1 MVNNTSKTS
10 ILLFTWLWAIS
21 PTLIGL
27 LIVVL
32 LAEFQLIEFHFSIH
46 DVDTFI
52 LFCGLCITLLISSVL
67 LFREGIRQIKL
78 MSEHQL
84 QIAFANDRVRFLRRL
99 DHEIK
104 NPLMGIKTALDNL
117 EETTDPVQHQ
127 AIRIAINEQIDR
139 LTRLVSDLRRIG
151 DMEHHEIEQL
161 PVDMNILLNDV
172 LGMIKDDELA
182 NCRNLQFELDN
193 SLHTI
198 IGDYDL
204 LLLAVHNILTNA
216 IKYTNTDDLIQIAT
230 RTEAGQFIICI
241 TDTGP
246 VISPEDL
253 PYIWDELYRSNQVK
267 NIPGSGIGLALVR
280 KIVER
285 HKGKVTLTSTPQ
297 TGTQV
302 ELRLPIEPQES

>member
-1 MVNNTSKTS
+1 MVNNTSKPPV
-10 ILLFTWLWAIS
+10 LPFTWLWAMS
-21 PTLIGL
+21 PTILSL

-46 DVDTFI
+46 DIDTFI
-52 LFCGLCITLLISSVL
+52 LFCGLLITLLISFVL
-67 LFREGIRQIKL
+67 LSREGIRQIKL
-78 MSEHQL
+78 ISEHQS
-84 QIAFANDRVRFLRRL
+84 QVAFGNDRVRFLRRL

-127 AIRIAINEQIDR
+127 AIRTAINEQIDR
-139 LTRLVSDLRRIG
+139 LTRLVADLRRIG

-161 PVDMNILLNDV
+161 PVDINALLKDV
-172 LGMIKDDELA
+172 LGMINDDELA
-182 NCRNLQFELDN
+182 NYRNLQLELDDLP
-193 SLHTI
+193 STI

-216 IKYTNTDDLIQIAT
+216 IKYTNTDDLIQITT
-230 RTEAGQFIICI
+230 RTEGGQLIICV

-246 VISPEDL
+246 VILPEDL
-253 PYIWDELYRSNQVK
+253 PYIWDELYRSDQVK

-285 HKGKVTLTSTPQ
+285 HKGEVTLTSTSQ
-297 TGTQV
+297 AGTQV
-302 ELRLPIEPQES
+302 KLRLPIEP